1 MWDQKETRQLIII
14 RGAQG
19 AGKSSTAAVW
29 ANWKGSRWY
38 EADQY
43 WEDRNGNYDY
53 DPGRIAFAHAWC
65 FDMVEA
71 ALRKGVSRVIVSNTF
86 RKAAD
91 VDRYFKLG
99 RKWHYDVNVYV
110 VAGKHENT
118 HGVPE
123 DVVAKCRAGMEPWFG
138 EHLYVTTSQGI
149 RELVEL
155 YPKYKDVCI
164 MLPDKDEGYDGFP
177 WVAPRPGEEGFSKHA
192 LGESYDEDESE
203 KEEE

>member
-1 MWDQKETRQLIII
+1 MHDQKELKQLVIL

-29 ANWKGSRWY
+29 ANWEGSRWY

-43 WEDRNGNYDY
+43 WLDMNGNYDY
-53 DPGRIAFAHAWC
+53 DPDRIAKAHAWC

-71 ALRKGVSRVIVSNTF
+71 AVRKGISRVIVSNTF
-86 RKAAD
+86 KRAKD
-91 VDRYFKLG
+91 VDRYVDLG
-99 RKWHYDVNVYV
+99 HKWGYDVKVYV
-110 VAGKHENT
+110 VAGKHDNT

-123 DVVAKCRAGMEPWFG
+123 DVVAKCREEMEPWFG

-149 RELVEL
+149 RELTNL
-155 YPKYKDVCI
+155 YPKYRDVCI
-164 MLPDKDEGYDGFP
+164 MLPDKQEGYDGFP

-192 LGESYDEDESE
+192 LGESYDEDEGE
-203 KEEE
+203 KEE

>member
-1 MWDQKETRQLIII
+1 MNDQKEVKQLIII

-19 AGKSSTAAVW
+19 SGKTTTAAVW
-29 ANWKGSRWY
+29 ANWEDARWY

-53 DPGRIAFAHAWC
+53 DPDRIAKAHAWC

-71 ALRKGVSRVIVSNTF
+71 SVRKGVSRVIVSNTF
-86 RKAAD
+86 RRAKD
-91 VDRYFKLG
+91 VDRYVDLG
-99 RKWHYDVNVYV
+99 HKWGYDVKVYV
-110 VAGKHENT
+110 IAGKHENT

-123 DVVAKCRAGMEPWFG
+123 NVVAKCRDGMEPWFG
-138 EHLYVTTSQGI
+138 ERLYTTTSQGI

-164 MLPDKDEGYDGFP
+164 MLPDKEEGYDGFP
-177 WVAPRPGEEGFSKHA
+177 WVAPRPGEAGFSKHA
-192 LGESYDEDESE
+192 LGEVETET
-203 KEEE
+203 EEEE